1 MPLFFDNSSQHRLSK
16 GYSGTIPFRF
26 RVGSERG
33 ASACPRSYPADVHNQ
48 PHLLPPFPRRVR
60 TVGAPIA
67 VLILL
72 GTVAG
77 LLVILLTSVNP
88 VGTAIGFVLS
98 SAAMTVVVLAYLWL
112 DRFEPE
118 PARLLVL
125 AFVWGASVAIVVSLI
140 LEMAFGAVV
149 VGSDS
154 DWRTT
159 AIAAPVI
166 EEAAKGLFLLIMMT
180 GRRRHELNSLVD
192 CLVYAGLVAAG
203 FAWLED
209 IFYIAG
215 GESLGEALLTA
226 AMRLVMAP
234 FAHPLFTTAIGIGVY
249 FALHQRTVVAKAA
262 SLVLGYAGAV
272 IMHALWNG
280 SAVLGFGA
288 YLLVYVLWMVP
299 IFGLAIWLGVTAR
312 RREQRLVATKLPGMV
327 EAGLVTANEASWLG
341 SLRSR
346 KLAVAAVTRADGKAA
361 AKTVRD
367 FAAQVVELA
376 FVKDRIDR
384 GFADDR
390 VMALFAEETHWLR
403 TTRAATPALQTLSAY
418 RIPESPN
425 R

>member
-1 MPLFFDNSSQHRLSK
+1 M
-16 GYSGTIPFRF
+16 
-26 RVGSERG
+26 
-33 ASACPRSYPADVHNQ
+33 HNQ
-48 PHLLPPFPRRVR
+48 PHFLPPFPRRVR
-60 TVGAPIA
+60 SVGAPIA
-67 VLILL
+67 VIIAL
-72 GTVAG
+72 GTIAG
-77 LLVILLTSVNP
+77 LLVILLTSINP

-98 SAAMTVVVLAYLWL
+98 SVAMTVVVLAYLWL

-118 PARLLVL
+118 PPPLLVL
-125 AFVWGASVAIVVSLI
+125 AFVWGASVAIVVSVI
-140 LEMAFGAVV
+140 LEMAFGAVI
-149 VGSDS
+149 GSDS

-180 GRRRHELNSLVD
+180 GRRRHELNSMVD

-215 GESLGEALLTA
+215 GESLGEALVTA

-249 FALHQRTVVAKAA
+249 LALHQRNILAKAGY
-262 SLVLGYAGAV
+262 LLLGYAGAV

-280 SAVLGFGA
+280 SAVLGFGT
-288 YLLVYVLWMVP
+288 YLLVYVAWMVP
-299 IFGLAIWLGVTAR
+299 IFALAIWLGVTAR

-341 SLRSR
+341 SIRSR
-346 KLAVAAVTRADGKAA
+346 KLAVAAVARADGKAA
-361 AKTVRD
+361 ANTVRD

-384 GFADDR
+384 GFADER
-390 VMALFAEETHWLR
+390 VTALFHEETHWLR
-403 TTRAATPALQTLSAY
+403 ATRAATPALQTLVAY
-418 RIPESPN
+418 RIPESPG

>member
-1 MPLFFDNSSQHRLSK
+1 M
-16 GYSGTIPFRF
+16 
-26 RVGSERG
+26 
-33 ASACPRSYPADVHNQ
+33 HNQ
-48 PHLLPPFPRRVR
+48 PHLPAPFPRRVR
-60 TVGAPIA
+60 AVGAPIA
-67 VLILL
+67 VIILL
-72 GTVAG
+72 GTLAG

-98 SAAMTVVVLAYLWL
+98 SVAMAVVVLAYLWL

-118 PARLLVL
+118 PPRLLVL
-125 AFVWGASVAIVVSLI
+125 AFVWGASVAIVVSVI

-149 VGSDS
+149 GTDAAADS

-159 AIAAPVI
+159 AIAAPVV
-166 EEAAKGLFLLIMMT
+166 EEAAKGLFLLLMMT

-215 GESLGEALLTA
+215 GESLGEALVTA

-249 FALHQRTVVAKAA
+249 FALHQRNVFAKAGY
-262 SLVLGYAGAV
+262 LLLGYAGAV

-280 SAVLGFGA
+280 SAVLGFGT

-299 IFGLAIWLGVTAR
+299 IFGLAIWLGVAAR

-327 EAGLVTANEASWLG
+327 QAGLVTANEASWLG
-341 SLRSR
+341 SIRSR
-346 KLAVAAVTRADGKAA
+346 KLAVAAVTRADGKKAG
-361 AKTVRD
+361 KTVRD

-384 GFADDR
+384 GFADAR
-390 VMALFAEETHWLR
+390 VTALFHEETNWLR
-403 TTRAATPALQTLSAY
+403 TVRAATPALQTLTHY
-418 RIPESPN
+418 RIPESPG